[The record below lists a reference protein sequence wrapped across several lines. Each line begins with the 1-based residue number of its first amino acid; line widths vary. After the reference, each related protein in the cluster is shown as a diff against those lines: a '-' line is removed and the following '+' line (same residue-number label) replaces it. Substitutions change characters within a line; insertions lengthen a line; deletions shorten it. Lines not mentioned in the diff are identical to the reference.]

1 MRLNI
6 AVPEDH
12 VKKPVLDAAL
22 ESVTRL
28 NEEMLKAG
36 KVPTFQE
43 GAHGIQWQPEPP
55 GAEHF
60 DHAAKVLGRG
70 HGDCDDLAPWH
81 AASLRVTNEDPG
93 AKAVVK
99 RVADDRWHALV
110 KRSDGTYDDP
120 SLTAGMPGKR
130 KPGVRAPVL
139 APMSRSVGQSV
150 SGEVIQMPQLA
161 ARPIF
166 SLDGEIEA
174 WDARADI
181 PWIHS
186 PADFGRDVAMSTLHR
201 APIASQAVVGAL
213 VHGCDIAEVSGLVDD
228 DVINRADAIREYVQ
242 GLESGA
248 EEEEI
253 LQYLEGVYGPEH
265 AMAAHVVG
273 AGFFKKLGR
282 IVKKAAMPILKKTV
296 QFVPGVG
303 PVVSTALDVAE
314 QGVKAAVKAAQKN
327 QRKRGAFPPVVTS
340 DMTVTHNGRV
350 YVCQQR

>member
-6 AVPEDH
+6 AVPEEH

-36 KVPTFQE
+36 KVPTFEQ

-81 AASLRVTNEDPG
+81 AASLRVTGKDPG
-93 AKAVVK
+93 AQAVVK

-110 KRSDGTYDDP
+110 KRSDGSYDDP

-130 KPGVRAPVL
+130 RPGVRAPVL
-139 APMSRSVGQSV
+139 APMSASVGHSV
-150 SGEVIQMPQLA
+150 SGELVQMPQLA

-166 SLDGEIEA
+166 TLDGEIEA

-186 PADFGRDVAMSTLHR
+186 PSDFGQDAAMATLHR
-201 APIASQAVVGAL
+201 APVASQAVVGAL
-213 VHGCDIAEVSGLVDD
+213 IHGCDLAELSGVVDD
-228 DVINRADAIREYVQ
+228 EVINRADAIREYIQ
-242 GLESGA
+242 GLEDGA
-248 EEEEI
+248 DEQEI
-253 LQYLEGVYGPEH
+253 VSYISGVYGPEH

-282 IVKKAAMPILKKTV
+282 MVKKAALPILKKTV
-296 QFVPGVG
+296 QFIPGVG

-314 QGVKAAVKAAQKN
+314 AGVKEAIKAGKKRKAA
-327 QRKRGAFPPVVTS
+327 RAFPPVVTS

-350 YVCQQR
+350 YVCQSR